1 MFQTLFIKNFSVL
14 EKKRMKEKMKKKK
27 KKKNRR
33 KTNEGTFYSMLNF
46 LI

>member
-14 EKKRMKEKMKKKK
+14 EKKRMKEKME

-33 KTNEGTFYSMLNF
+33 KINEGTFYSMLNF